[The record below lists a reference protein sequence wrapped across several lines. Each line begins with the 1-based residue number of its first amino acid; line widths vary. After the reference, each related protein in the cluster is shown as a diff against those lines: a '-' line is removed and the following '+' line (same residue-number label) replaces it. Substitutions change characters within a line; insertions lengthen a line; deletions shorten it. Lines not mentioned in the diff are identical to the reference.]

1 MEEYRYLQE
10 IAGEIVDFIVRY
22 SFQLIG
28 ALVTLVVGIYI
39 ARWISGLIISLGERK
54 GLDVTLTRFFGQLG
68 KVVTLSFVLIIVVG
82 KFGISIAPFIAAI
95 GAMAFGASFAIQG
108 PLSNYGAGL
117 IIILT
122 RPFVVGNTIYV
133 KEVRGVVEEVSLSS
147 TVLINEDGEKITIPN
162 KHIIG
167 EILTN
172 SFANR
177 IVESVVG
184 ISYEDDPEKAIS
196 VIEQILNEYP
206 EIAKEPSPMVGIQ
219 AYGDS
224 SINIGMRYWVP
235 TCNYYKIQYSVNL
248 DVYKKLKD
256 ANITIPFPQ
265 HDVHLVSSQ
274 SQNGICGSAG

>member
-1 MEEYRYLQE
+1 MEEYKYLQG
-10 IAGEIVDFIVRY
+10 IAGEIIDFIVRY
-22 SFQLIG
+22 SFQIVG
-28 ALVTLVVGIYI
+28 AVVILLAGIFI
-39 ARWISGLIISLGERK
+39 ARWVSRMIINLGERK
-54 GLDVTLTRFFGQLG
+54 GLDVTLVRFFGQLG
-68 KVVTLSFVLIIVVG
+68 KVIVLAFVLIIVVG

-95 GAMAFGASFAIQG
+95 GALAFGASFAIQG

-133 KEVRGVVEEVSLSS
+133 KGVGGEVEEVSLSS
-147 TVLINEDGEKITIPN
+147 TVLINEDKEKITIPN

-177 IVESVVG
+177 IVESTVG
-184 ISYEDDPEKAIS
+184 ISYDDDPEKAIDL
-196 VIEQILNEYP
+196 IKEILAGYS
-206 EIAKEPSPMVGIQ
+206 EIAKEPPPMVGIE

-235 TCNYYKIQYSVNL
+235 TGNYYKLQYSVNL
-248 DVYKKLKD
+248 DVYKQLKE
-256 ANITIPFPQ
+256 AGISIPFPQ
-265 HDVHLVSSQ
+265 RDVHLISPES
-274 SQNGICGSAG
+274 